1 MNEEQKKQ
9 EEEQEKELANVEEV
23 EKPTEGVEEGGEKT
37 DGEPHDEPPVE
48 EDSKPE
54 DAQEQNDDAAEK
66 DEDEEPEADK
76 NSEGKTD
83 EVKPEEEEEQQQE
96 PTEEEEEEE
105 KNKETEQEP
114 SVDDLK
120 KRIEEYEIEKQERET
135 LDQYTKLVN
144 DVYADVQRFE
154 TIVQNGMIE
163 GLKKFGIDP
172 NLTFEEIKEQDPAKY
187 ELAVELVN
195 QAQQRIDQH
204 RQQAKDVL
212 DGEGSKIVFDKA
224 EKEIK
229 KYDLTPEQ
237 QVNAAE
243 MFVNIMMRTGI
254 QDLGEDLISKVKL
267 AVGNAMIDVP
277 RKKVE
282 EVAKEETLDA
292 NPTSDTTK
300 TDKSD
305 TTVSKEP
312 TVVEESEDKDK
323 VEKKPANT
331 PVQKVNLDDYKEGA
345 TDTSARADA
354 VVNKDAVTTD
364 NVLQKLAA
372 LPYRERVAFMLEHE
386 QEYNDAMSRRK

>member
-9 EEEQEKELANVEEV
+9 EEEQNQEIENVEEV
-23 EKPTEGVEEGGEKT
+23 KETTEGVEEIGEKT

-54 DAQEQNDDAAEK
+54 DAQGQNDDATEK
-66 DEDEEPEADK
+66 NEDEEPEPNKDG
-76 NSEGKTD
+76 EDEPD
-83 EVKPEEEEEQQQE
+83 EVKPEEEEQQQQE
-96 PTEEEEEEE
+96 PAEEEEEE

-120 KRIEEYEIEKQERET
+120 KRIEEYEVEKQERET

-312 TVVEESEDKDK
+312 TVVEESGDKDK
-323 VEKKPANT
+323 VEKKPANA

-354 VVNKDAVTTD
+354 VVNKDAVTVD

>member
-9 EEEQEKELANVEEV
+9 QEEQEIENVEEV
-23 EKPTEGVEEGGEKT
+23 VETIEGVEEVVEET
-37 DGEPHDEPPVE
+37 DGEPHEKPVE
-48 EDSKPE
+48 EDSE
-54 DAQEQNDDAAEK
+54 QDDAQQPDENTAK
-66 DEDEEPEADK
+66 EDEEQEAGKDG
-76 NSEGKTD
+76 EGEPD
-83 EVKPEEEEEQQQE
+83 EVKPEEKEEEQQQE
-96 PTEEEEEEE
+96 PTEEEKEEKEEE
-105 KNKETEQEP
+105 KKETEQEP

-120 KRIEEYEIEKQERET
+120 KRIEEYETEKQERET

-154 TIVQNGMIE
+154 TIVHNGMIE

-204 RQQAKDVL
+204 RQQAKDIL

-267 AVGNAMIDVP
+267 AVGNAMLDVP

-282 EVAKEETLDA
+282 EVAKEETL
-292 NPTSDTTK
+292 NTK

-312 TVVEESEDKDK
+312 TVVEEPADKDE

-345 TDTSARADA
+345 TDTSGRADA
-354 VVNKDAVTTD
+354 VVNKDAVTVD

>member
-9 EEEQEKELANVEEV
+9 EEEQNQEIENVEEV
-23 EKPTEGVEEGGEKT
+23 EETTEGVEEVGEET

-54 DAQEQNDDAAEK
+54 DAQEQNDDATEK
-66 DEDEEPEADK
+66 NEDEEPEPDK
-76 NSEGKTD
+76 DSEGEPD
-83 EVKPEEEEEQQQE
+83 EVKPEEEQEEQQQE
-96 PTEEEEEEE
+96 PTEKEE
-105 KNKETEQEP
+105 KEQEP
-114 SVDDLK
+114 SVEDLK
-120 KRIEEYEIEKQERET
+120 KRIEEYETEKQERET

-224 EKEIK
+224 EKEIR

-312 TVVEESEDKDK
+312 TVVEGSEDKDK

-354 VVNKDAVTTD
+354 IVNKDAVTAD

>member
-9 EEEQEKELANVEEV
+9 EEEQEQELANVEEV
-23 EKPTEGVEEGGEKT
+23 AETTEGVEEVVGET
-37 DGEPHDEPPVE
+37 DGEPHEEPPVE
-48 EDSKPE
+48 EDPKQE
-54 DAQEQNDDAAEK
+54 DVQQSNDTVK
-66 DEDEEPEADK
+66 EDKEPEADK
-76 NSEGKTD
+76 DGEGEPD
-83 EVKPEEEEEQQQE
+83 EAKPEEEEEEQQQE
-96 PTEEEEEEE
+96 PEKEEEEE
-105 KNKETEQEP
+105 NKETDKEP
-114 SVDDLK
+114 SVEDLK

-135 LDQYTKLVN
+135 LNQYAKLAN

-204 RQQAKDVL
+204 RQQAKDIL

-224 EKEIK
+224 EKEIR
-229 KYDLTPEQ
+229 KYNLTPEQ

-243 MFVNIMMRTGI
+243 MFVNIMMKTGI
-254 QDLGEDLISKVKL
+254 QDLGEDLIAKVKL

-277 RKKVE
+277 R
-282 EVAKEETLDA
+282 AKEDA
-292 NPTSDTTK
+292 NDKPKTAK
-300 TDKSD
+300 TDRSD

-312 TVVEESEDKDK
+312 TVVEEPEVKDK
-323 VEKKPANT
+323 VEEKPAKP

-354 VVNKDAVTTD
+354 VINKDAVTAD

>member
-9 EEEQEKELANVEEV
+9 EEQELANVEEV
-23 EKPTEGVEEGGEKT
+23 VETTEGVEEVVEET
-37 DGEPHDEPPVE
+37 DGEPHEEPPVE
-48 EDSKPE
+48 EDTKQE
-54 DAQEQNDDAAEK
+54 DVQQSDDTVK
-66 DEDEEPEADK
+66 EDEEPETDK
-76 NSEGKTD
+76 DGEGEPD
-83 EVKPEEEEEQQQE
+83 EVKPEEEEEEQQQE
-96 PTEEEEEEE
+96 PEKEEEEE
-105 KNKETEQEP
+105 NKETDKEP

-135 LDQYTKLVN
+135 LDQYTKLMN
-144 DVYADVQRFE
+144 DVYTDVQRFE
-154 TIVQNGMIE
+154 TIVQNGMVE

-204 RQQAKDVL
+204 RQQAKDIL
-212 DGEGSKIVFDKA
+212 DGEGSKIVFDRA
-224 EKEIK
+224 EKEIR

-243 MFVNIMMRTGI
+243 MFVNIMMKTGI
-254 QDLGEDLISKVKL
+254 QDLGEDLIAKVKL
-267 AVGNAMIDVP
+267 AVGNAMIEVP
-277 RKKVE
+277 RVQE
-282 EVAKEETLDA
+282 EKDATNTDET
-292 NPTSDTTK
+292 DTTE
-300 TDKSD
+300 TDRSD

-312 TVVEESEDKDK
+312 AVVEGSEDKDK

-354 VVNKDAVTTD
+354 VINKDAVTAD

-386 QEYNDAMSRRK
+386 QEYNDAMNRRK

>member
-9 EEEQEKELANVEEV
+9 EEEQKQQEPEIVAEVKETVEGADQVVEETEDKLPEEPTEEDHESDDDADKGEDEEKEEEN
-23 EKPTEGVEEGGEKT
+23 KEGS
-37 DGEPHDEPPVE
+37 DGEPD
-48 EDSKPE
+48 DTKP
-54 DAQEQNDDAAEK
+54 
-66 DEDEEPEADK
+66 
-76 NSEGKTD
+76 
-83 EVKPEEEEEQQQE
+83 EEEQQQE
-96 PTEEEEEEE
+96 QEEPPVQEEE
-105 KNKETEQEP
+105 KEEQEDEKEQEP

-135 LDQYTKLVN
+135 LDQYTKLMN

-172 NLTFEEIKEQDPAKY
+172 NLTFEEIKQQDPAKY

-224 EKEIK
+224 EKEIR

-243 MFVNIMMRTGI
+243 MFVNIMMKTGI
-254 QDLGEDLISKVKL
+254 QDLGEDLVAKVKL
-267 AVGNAMIDVP
+267 AVGNAMIEVP
-277 RKKVE
+277 RVQE
-282 EVAKEETLDA
+282 EKDA
-292 NPTSDTTK
+292 DK
-300 TDKSD
+300 TEKPD

-312 TVVEESEDKDK
+312 TVVEEPGVKDK
-323 VEKKPANT
+323 VEEKPAKT
-331 PVQKVNLDDYKEGA
+331 PVQEVNLDDYKEGA

-354 VVNKDAVTTD
+354 VVNKDAVTVD

>member
-9 EEEQEKELANVEEV
+9 EEEQNQEIENVEEV
-23 EKPTEGVEEGGEKT
+23 EETTEGVEEVGEET

-54 DAQEQNDDAAEK
+54 DAQEQNDDATEK
-66 DEDEEPEADK
+66 NEDEEPEPDK
-76 NSEGKTD
+76 DSKGEPD
-83 EVKPEEEEEQQQE
+83 EVKSEEEQEEQQQE
-96 PTEEEEEEE
+96 PTEEEE
-105 KNKETEQEP
+105 KEQEP

-154 TIVQNGMIE
+154 SIVQNGMIE

-224 EKEIK
+224 EKEIR

-312 TVVEESEDKDK
+312 TVVEGSEDKDK

-354 VVNKDAVTTD
+354 VVNKDAVTVD

-386 QEYNDAMSRRK
+386 QEYNDAMSRRE

>member
-9 EEEQEKELANVEEV
+9 EEQEKELANVEEV

-37 DGEPHDEPPVE
+37 DGEPHDEPPIE

-54 DAQEQNDDAAEK
+54 DAQQSDDTAK
-66 DEDEEPEADK
+66 EDEEPEPSED
-76 NSEGKTD
+76 SEGEPD
-83 EVKPEEEEEQQQE
+83 EVKPEEEEQQQE
-96 PTEEEEEEE
+96 PTEEENEEEE
-105 KNKETEQEP
+105 KEQEP

-120 KRIEEYEIEKQERET
+120 KRIEEYEVEKQERET

-282 EVAKEETLDA
+282 EVAEEEA
-292 NPTSDTTK
+292 NPNPDTTK
-300 TDKSD
+300 TDGSD
-305 TTVSKEP
+305 TTVLKEP
-312 TVVEESEDKDK
+312 TVVEEPEDKDK

-354 VVNKDAVTTD
+354 VVNKDAVTAD

>member
-9 EEEQEKELANVEEV
+9 EEQNQEIENVEEV
-23 EKPTEGVEEGGEKT
+23 KETTEGAEEIVEKT

-54 DAQEQNDDAAEK
+54 DAQQSDDTAEK
-66 DEDEEPEADK
+66 DEDEEPEPDK
-76 NSEGKTD
+76 NSEGEPD
-83 EVKPEEEEEQQQE
+83 EVKPEEEEQQQQE
-96 PTEEEEEEE
+96 PTEEEKEEEE
-105 KNKETEQEP
+105 ETEQEP
-114 SVDDLK
+114 SVEDLK
-120 KRIEEYEIEKQERET
+120 KRLEEYEVEKQERET

-224 EKEIK
+224 EKEIR

-300 TDKSD
+300 TDGSD

-312 TVVEESEDKDK
+312 TVVEGSEDKDK

-354 VVNKDAVTTD
+354 VVNKDAVTAD

>member
-9 EEEQEKELANVEEV
+9 EEQNQEIENVEEV
-23 EKPTEGVEEGGEKT
+23 KETTEGAEEIVEEP

-54 DAQEQNDDAAEK
+54 DAQEQNDDATEK
-66 DEDEEPEADK
+66 DEDEEPEPDK
-76 NSEGKTD
+76 DSEGEPDK
-83 EVKPEEEEEQQQE
+83 VKPEEEEQQQQE
-96 PTEEEEEEE
+96 PTEGEKEEEE
-105 KNKETEQEP
+105 ETEQEP
-114 SVDDLK
+114 SVEDLK
-120 KRIEEYEIEKQERET
+120 KRLEEYEVEKQERET
-135 LDQYTKLVN
+135 LDQYTQLVN

-312 TVVEESEDKDK
+312 TVVEGSENKDK

-354 VVNKDAVTTD
+354 VVNKDAVTAD

>member
-9 EEEQEKELANVEEV
+9 EEQEQELANVEEV
-23 EKPTEGVEEGGEKT
+23 KETTEGVEEVVEKT
-37 DGEPHDEPPVE
+37 DGEPHDEPAE

-54 DAQEQNDDAAEK
+54 DIQEPDENAAK
-66 DEDEEPEADK
+66 EDEEPEADK
-76 NSEGKTD
+76 DSDGEPD
-83 EVKPEEEEEQQQE
+83 EVKPEEEREEQQQE
-96 PTEEEEEEE
+96 PTEEEKEEEE
-105 KNKETEQEP
+105 ETDKEP

-224 EKEIK
+224 EKEIR

-267 AVGNAMIDVP
+267 AVGSAIIDVP

-282 EVAKEETLDA
+282 EVAKDETLDT
-292 NPTSDTTK
+292 NPTP
-300 TDKSD
+300 D

-312 TVVEESEDKDK
+312 TVVEEPEDKDK
-323 VEKKPANT
+323 VEEKPANT

-354 VVNKDAVTTD
+354 VVNKDAVTVD

>member
-9 EEEQEKELANVEEV
+9 EEEKQELTNVEEV
-23 EKPTEGVEEGGEKT
+23 AKTTEGIEEVVKET
-37 DGEPHDEPPVE
+37 DGEPHKEPVE

-54 DAQEQNDDAAEK
+54 DAQEPDDTAK
-66 DEDEEPEADK
+66 EDEEPEADK
-76 NSEGKTD
+76 DSEGEPDKV
-83 EVKPEEEEEQQQE
+83 EPEKKQKEEQQQE
-96 PTEEEEEEE
+96 SAEEE
-105 KNKETEQEP
+105 KEKEKEQEP
-114 SVDDLK
+114 SVEDLK
-120 KRIEEYEIEKQERET
+120 KRIEEYETEKQERET
-135 LDQYTKLVN
+135 LNQYTQLVN
-144 DVYADVQRFE
+144 DVYTDVQRFE

-172 NLTFEEIKEQDPAKY
+172 NLTFEEIKQQDPAKY

-204 RQQAKDVL
+204 RQQAKDIL

-224 EKEIK
+224 EKEIR

-277 RKKVE
+277 REKVKEVVTE
-282 EVAKEETLDA
+282 ENLDT
-292 NPTSDTTK
+292 NPNPDTTK
-300 TDKSD
+300 TDRSD
-305 TTVSKEP
+305 TTVLKEP
-312 TVVEESEDKDK
+312 TVVEGSEDKDK

-354 VVNKDAVTTD
+354 VVNKDAVTAD

>member
-1 MNEEQKKQ
+1 MNEEQKKK
-9 EEEQEKELANVEEV
+9 EEQEQELANVEEV
-23 EKPTEGVEEGGEKT
+23 VETTEGVEEVVEET
-37 DGEPHDEPPVE
+37 DGEPHEEPVE
-48 EDSKPE
+48 EDSKQE
-54 DAQEQNDDAAEK
+54 DVQQPDENAAK
-66 DEDEEPEADK
+66 GDEEPEAGKDG
-76 NSEGKTD
+76 EGEPD
-83 EVKPEEEEEQQQE
+83 EVKPEEEQEEQQQE
-96 PTEEEEEEE
+96 SAGEE
-105 KNKETEQEP
+105 KEEKEENKETDKEP

-224 EKEIK
+224 EKEIR

-243 MFVNIMMRTGI
+243 MFVNIMMKTGI
-254 QDLGEDLISKVKL
+254 QDLGEDLIAKVKL
-267 AVGNAMIDVP
+267 AVGNAMIEVP
-277 RKKVE
+277 R
-282 EVAKEETLDA
+282 AKEEK
-292 NPTSDTTK
+292 DTTN

-312 TVVEESEDKDK
+312 TVVEEPEVKEK
-323 VEKKPANT
+323 VEEKPAKT
-331 PVQKVNLDDYKEGA
+331 PVQEVNLDDYKEGA

-354 VVNKDAVTTD
+354 VINKDAVTAD

>member
-9 EEEQEKELANVEEV
+9 EEQELANVEEV
-23 EKPTEGVEEGGEKT
+23 VETTEGVEEVVEET
-37 DGEPHDEPPVE
+37 DGEPHEEPPVE
-48 EDSKPE
+48 EDTKQE
-54 DAQEQNDDAAEK
+54 DVQQSDDTVK
-66 DEDEEPEADK
+66 EDEEPETDK
-76 NSEGKTD
+76 DGEGEPD
-83 EVKPEEEEEQQQE
+83 EVKPEEEEEEQQQE
-96 PTEEEEEEE
+96 PEKEEEEE
-105 KNKETEQEP
+105 NKETDKEP

-135 LDQYTKLVN
+135 LDQYTKLMN
-144 DVYADVQRFE
+144 DVYTDVQRFE
-154 TIVQNGMIE
+154 TIVQNGMVE

-204 RQQAKDVL
+204 RQQAKDIL

-243 MFVNIMMRTGI
+243 MFVNIMMKTGI
-254 QDLGEDLISKVKL
+254 QDLGEDLIAKVKL
-267 AVGNAMIDVP
+267 AVGNAMIEVP
-277 RKKVE
+277 RVQE
-282 EVAKEETLDA
+282 EKDATNTDET
-292 NPTSDTTK
+292 DTTE
-300 TDKSD
+300 TDRSD
-305 TTVSKEP
+305 TTVLKEP
-312 TVVEESEDKDK
+312 TVVEEPEVKDK
-323 VEKKPANT
+323 VEEKPANT

-354 VVNKDAVTTD
+354 VINKDAVTAD

-386 QEYNDAMSRRK
+386 QEYNDAMNRRK

>member
-9 EEEQEKELANVEEV
+9 EEEQNQEIKNVEET
-23 EKPTEGVEEGGEKT
+23 EETAEGVKELGEET

-54 DAQEQNDDAAEK
+54 DAQEQNDDATEK
-66 DEDEEPEADK
+66 NEDEEPEPDK
-76 NSEGKTD
+76 DSKGEPD
-83 EVKPEEEEEQQQE
+83 EVKPEEEQEEQQQE
-96 PTEEEEEEE
+96 PTEEEE
-105 KNKETEQEP
+105 KEQEP

-154 TIVQNGMIE
+154 SIVQNGMIE

-224 EKEIK
+224 EKEIR

-282 EVAKEETLDA
+282 EVAKGETLDI

-305 TTVSKEP
+305 TTVSKKP
-312 TVVEESEDKDK
+312 TVVEGSENKDK

-331 PVQKVNLDDYKEGA
+331 PVQKVNLDDYREGA

-354 VVNKDAVTTD
+354 VVNKDAVTVD

-386 QEYNDAMSRRK
+386 QEYNDAMNRRK

>member
-1 MNEEQKKQ
+1 MSEEQKKQ
-9 EEEQEKELANVEEV
+9 EEEKQELANVEEV
-23 EKPTEGVEEGGEKT
+23 EETAEGVKEVVEKT
-37 DGEPHDEPPVE
+37 DGEPHKEPVK

-54 DAQEQNDDAAEK
+54 DAQESGKNAIK
-66 DEDEEPEADK
+66 EDEEPEADK
-76 NSEGKTD
+76 DSDDEPD
-83 EVKPEEEEEQQQE
+83 EVKPEEKEEQQQE
-96 PTEEEEEEE
+96 PTEEEKEEEE
-105 KNKETEQEP
+105 ENKETDKEP

-204 RQQAKDVL
+204 RQQAKDIL

-282 EVAKEETLDA
+282 EVAKEETLDT
-292 NPTSDTTK
+292 NLTSDTTK

-312 TVVEESEDKDK
+312 TVVEGSEDKDK

-331 PVQKVNLDDYKEGA
+331 PVQKVDLDDYKEGA

-354 VVNKDAVTTD
+354 VVNKDAVTVD